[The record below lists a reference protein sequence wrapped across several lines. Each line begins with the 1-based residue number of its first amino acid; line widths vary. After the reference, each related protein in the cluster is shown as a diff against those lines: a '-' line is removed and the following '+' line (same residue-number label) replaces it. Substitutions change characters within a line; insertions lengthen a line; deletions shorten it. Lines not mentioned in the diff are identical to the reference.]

1 MLRISLSNDE
11 MKAWK
16 NTDVRM
22 PEFDV
27 DTMRKKTKENPS
39 WIHFGA
45 GNIFRAFPAAVMQT
59 VLEMG
64 LAETGLIVAEGFDTE
79 IIDKIYEPHDN
90 LSLLVT
96 LKANGKVEKRMVASI
111 AEALKMGKNRMEDMK
126 RLKEIFRAQSLQ
138 MASFTITEKGYK
150 LKDASGKYYD
160 AVCADFERKPELAE
174 SYIGQVAALCRERYL
189 AGGMPIALVSMDN
202 FSHNGDRLK
211 EAVLDFADNWV
222 KNGFEEEGFAEWLR
236 DEDCV
241 SFPWTMIDKI
251 TPRPDAKVS
260 KMLKDDGID
269 SVDAVVTSK
278 NTYIAPFV
286 NAEECEYLV
295 VEDSFPAGRP
305 ALEEGGMIFTD
316 RKTVDLTEKMK
327 VCTCLNP
334 LHTALAIFG
343 CLLSYTK
350 ISEEMKN
357 PLLKRLVYRLGFDEG
372 MPVVANPGIIKP
384 EEFLKEVLEERIP
397 NPFLPDTPQRIATDT
412 SQKIPIRFGETLKAY
427 IADENKDTNDLIVIP
442 LVIAG
447 WLRYLMAVDDNGN
460 SFEPSPDPLYD
471 ELKRYFSD
479 ISVGHTDGCEMA
491 LEQILSNEQI
501 FGVNLCEIGIAS
513 RIIRYFKEMSQD
525 YGAVKRTLEKY
536 VAV

>member
-1 MLRISLSNDE
+1 
-11 MKAWK
+11 
-16 NTDVRM
+16 
-22 PEFDV
+22 
-27 DTMRKKTKENPS
+27 
-39 WIHFGA
+39 
-45 GNIFRAFPAAVMQT
+45 
-59 VLEMG
+59 
-64 LAETGLIVAEGFDTE
+64 
-79 IIDKIYEPHDN
+79 
-90 LSLLVT
+90 
-96 LKANGKVEKRMVASI
+96 
-111 AEALKMGKNRMEDMK
+111 
-126 RLKEIFRAQSLQ
+126 
-138 MASFTITEKGYK
+138 
-150 LKDASGKYYD
+150 
-160 AVCADFERKPELAE
+160 
-174 SYIGQVAALCRERYL
+174 
-189 AGGMPIALVSMDN
+189 
-202 FSHNGDRLK
+202 
-211 EAVLDFADNWV
+211 
-222 KNGFEEEGFAEWLR
+222 
-236 DEDCV
+236 
-241 SFPWTMIDKI
+241 
-251 TPRPDAKVS
+251 
-260 KMLKDDGID
+260 
-269 SVDAVVTSK
+269 
-278 NTYIAPFV
+278 
-286 NAEECEYLV
+286 
-295 VEDSFPAGRP
+295 
-305 ALEEGGMIFTD
+305 
-316 RKTVDLTEKMK
+316 
-327 VCTCLNP
+327 
-334 LHTALAIFG
+334 
-343 CLLSYTK
+343 
-350 ISEEMKN
+350 MKN